1 MKPQMLMNPENS
13 QATRDRKCVGRALAF
28 AGGAAVGNK
37 LAKEQS
43 KSVFPDKPSG
53 SLRERIHDFT
63 ERSRNIYPDLLTKG
77 ELCFK

>member
-53 SLRERIHDFT
+53 SLRKNSRLPNDHEIFT
-63 ERSRNIYPDLLTKG
+63 LIS
-77 ELCFK
+77 